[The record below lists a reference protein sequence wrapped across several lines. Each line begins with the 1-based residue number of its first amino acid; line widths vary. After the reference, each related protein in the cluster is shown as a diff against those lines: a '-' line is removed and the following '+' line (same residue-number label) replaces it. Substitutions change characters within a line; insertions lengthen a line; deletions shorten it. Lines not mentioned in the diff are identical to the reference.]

1 MFGLTWKVLP
11 GLRRGDWR
19 SKLIAIAQIA
29 IGFVALLSIL
39 GMLTRDPV
47 LLLGFTAAQGLLLL
61 GVVLF
66 VVVAIFAQRT
76 MVLEEFGPGEVI
88 FREGDPGRYVY
99 VIRTGNVEVLA
110 KRPDGSREVIAH
122 LYPGDHF
129 GELALLRNAPRT
141 ATIRTVTAVQLFKM
155 NPSNFLALY
164 FSLPGFRDN
173 VGEIMKSRL
182 KEVEARGE
190 FLGERKEPPH
200 NNA

>member
-19 SKLIAIAQIA
+19 SKLIAISQIA

-39 GMLTRDPV
+39 AMLTRDPL
-47 LLLGFTAAQGLLLL
+47 LLLGFTAAQGLILL

-88 FREGDPGRYVY
+88 FREGDPGRHVY

-110 KRPDGSREVIAH
+110 NRPDGSQHVIAH

-129 GELALLRNAPRT
+129 GELALLRDAPRT
-141 ATIRTVTAVQLFKM
+141 ATIRTVTAVQLLKM
-155 NPSNFLALY
+155 SPDNFLALY

-173 VGEIMKSRL
+173 VSEIMKSRL
-182 KEVEARGE
+182 NELKARPHSTGERGE
-190 FLGERKEPPH
+190 PPP
-200 NNA
+200 

>member
-19 SKLIAIAQIA
+19 SKLIAISQIA

-39 GMLTRDPV
+39 GMLTRDPL
-47 LLLGFTAAQGLLLL
+47 LLLGFTAAQGLILL

-88 FREGDPGRYVY
+88 FREGDPGRHVY
-99 VIRTGNVEVLA
+99 VIRTGTVEILV
-110 KRPDGSREVIAH
+110 KRPDGSPEVIGR

-129 GELALLRNAPRT
+129 GELALLSDVPRT

-182 KEVEARGE
+182 KELEARGQS
-190 FLGERKEPPH
+190 LGEQREPPP
-200 NNA
+200 

>member
-1 MFGLTWKVLP
+1 MSDLTWKVLP

-47 LLLGFTAAQGLLLL
+47 LLLGFTAAQGLLVL

-88 FREGDPGRYVY
+88 FREGDPGRHVY

-110 KRPDGSREVIAH
+110 KRPDGSQEVIGRSG
-122 LYPGDHF
+122 PGDHF
-129 GELALLRNAPRT
+129 GELALLCDAPRT
-141 ATIRTVTAVQLFKM
+141 ATIRTVTAVQLLKM
-155 NPSNFLALY
+155 SPSNFLALY
-164 FSLPGFRDN
+164 TSLPEFRDN
-173 VGEIMKSRL
+173 FSKIMESRL
-182 KEVEARGE
+182 NESAAR
-190 FLGERKEPPH
+190 RH
-200 NNA
+200 S

>member
-19 SKLIAIAQIA
+19 SKLIAISQIA

-39 GMLTRDPV
+39 GMLTRDPL
-47 LLLGFTAAQGLLLL
+47 LLLGFTAAQGLILL

-88 FREGDPGRYVY
+88 FREGDPGRHVY
-99 VIRTGNVEVLA
+99 VIKSGTVEVFA
-110 KRPDGSREVIAH
+110 KRPDGSQEVINRQG
-122 LYPGDHF
+122 PGDHF

-141 ATIRTVTAVQLFKM
+141 ATIRTLTAVQIFKM
-155 NPSNFLALY
+155 SPSNFVALY
-164 FSLPGFRDN
+164 TSLPGFRDHFN
-173 VGEIMKSRL
+173 QIMESRL
-182 KEVEARGE
+182 DEFEAR
-190 FLGERKEPPH
+190 PPQ
-200 NNA
+200 

>member
-1 MFGLTWKVLP
+1 MLGRKWTVLP

-29 IGFVALLSIL
+29 IGIVAVISIF
-39 GMLTRDPV
+39 GMLTRDPL
-47 LLLGFTAAQGLLLL
+47 LLLGFAAAQGLLVL

-88 FREGDPGRYVY
+88 FQEGDPGRHVY

-110 KRPDGSREVIAH
+110 NRPDGSRQVIAH

-129 GELALLRNAPRT
+129 GELALLRDAPRT
-141 ATIRTVTAVQLFKM
+141 ATIRTTTAVQLLKM
-155 NPSNFLALY
+155 SPSNFLALY

-173 VGEIMKSRL
+173 VSEIMKSRL
-182 KEVEARGE
+182 NELKARPSS
-190 FLGERKEPPH
+190 LGGREEPPP
-200 NNA
+200 

>member
-1 MFGLTWKVLP
+1 MLGRTWKVLP

-29 IGFVALLSIL
+29 IGIVAVISIL
-39 GMLTRDPV
+39 GMLTRDPL
-47 LLLGFTAAQGLLLL
+47 LLLGFAAAQGLLVL

-88 FREGDPGRYVY
+88 FQEGDPGRHVY

-110 KRPDGSREVIAH
+110 NRPDGSRQVIAH

-129 GELALLRNAPRT
+129 GELALLRDAPRT
-141 ATIRTVTAVQLFKM
+141 ATIRTTTAVQLLKM
-155 NPSNFLALY
+155 SPSNFLALY

-173 VGEIMKSRL
+173 VTEIMKSRL
-182 KEVEARGE
+182 NELKARPSS
-190 FLGERKEPPH
+190 LGDREEPPP
-200 NNA
+200 